1 MNRLA
6 VEETQIEGR
15 HSVLEAI
22 KKNQSI
28 DKLYIQKDQQEG
40 SIKPIISLA
49 NQHQIFCQYV
59 PKNKLDQMSTTG
71 RHQGVIAKIASYHYS
86 ELEDIFEKAATRDE
100 APFIIICDGLEDPH
114 NLGAIIRTANQVGV
128 HGVIIPKN
136 RSASLNATVARASA
150 GAILHT
156 PVVRVT
162 NLVDT
167 IKTLKSK
174 GVWVTCADMDG
185 EVMYRQN
192 LKGSIALVMGNEGKG
207 VSRLVKENCDF
218 VTSIPMKGDI
228 DSLNVSV
235 ACGVLVYEIFRQ
247 RTLG

>member
-1 MNRLA
+1 MNKLA
-6 VEETQIEGR
+6 VEEQQIEGR

-22 KKNQSI
+22 KKKESI

-40 SIKPIISLA
+40 SIRPIISLA
-49 NQHQIFCQYV
+49 NQNNIFCQYV
-59 PKNKLDQMSTTG
+59 PKNKLDQISTTG

-86 ELEDIFEKAATRDE
+86 ELEDIFELAKEKRED
-100 APFIIICDGLEDPH
+100 PFIIICDSIEDPH
-114 NLGAIIRTANQVGV
+114 NLGAIIRTSNQVGA

-136 RSASLNATVARASA
+136 RSTSLNATVARASA

-162 NLVDT
+162 NLVDI
-167 IKTLKSK
+167 IKKLKEK
-174 GVWVTCADMDG
+174 GVWITGADMDG
-185 EVMYRQN
+185 APMYQQN

-207 VSRLVKENCDF
+207 VSRLVKESCDF
-218 VTSIPMKGDI
+218 MTSIPMKGDI

-235 ACGVLVYEIFRQ
+235 ACGVLAYEIFRQ
-247 RTLG
+247 RQLD